1 MNSSIYTDVV
11 EWMAKIVKPQKS
23 LNGVSICPYAKNASW
38 SIVEC
43 EKMFIDV
50 DKCHQEVT
58 IFVFPKKISKSGLET
73 YALKLKKQYPEFV
86 FLPDHRQAKT
96 KMKNILTGNGKHNL
110 LLVQQR
116 KKLNGARKNLAKGS
130 YYNNMTVEYKNKL
143 FDY

>member
-11 EWMAKIVKPQKS
+11 EWMAKIVKLQKGF
-23 LNGVSICPYAKNASW
+23 NGVAICPYAKNASW

-43 EKMFIDV
+43 EGMNIDV
-50 DKCHQEVT
+50 DQCQQEVT
-58 IFVFPKKISKSGLET
+58 IFVLPKKISKSRLET
-73 YALKLKKQYPEFV
+73 YASKLKKQYPKFV

-96 KMKNILTGNGKHNL
+96 KMKNITTSNGKHNL

-116 KKLNGARKNLAKGS
+116 KKLNDARKNLDKGS

>member
-23 LNGVSICPYAKNASW
+23 FNGVAICPYAKNASW

-43 EKMFIDV
+43 EGMNIDV
-50 DKCHQEVT
+50 DQCQQEVT
-58 IFVFPKKISKSGLET
+58 IFVLPKKISKLGLET
-73 YALKLKKQYPEFV
+73 YASKLKKQYPEFV
-86 FLPDHRQAKT
+86 FLPDHRQSKT
-96 KMKNILTGNGKHNL
+96 KMKNITTSNGKHNL

-116 KKLNGARKNLAKGS
+116 KKLNDARKNLDKGS

>member
-11 EWMAKIVKPQKS
+11 EWMAKIVKPQKGF
-23 LNGVSICPYAKNASW
+23 NGVAICPYAKNASW

-43 EKMFIDV
+43 EGMNIDV
-50 DKCHQEVT
+50 DNCQQEVT
-58 IFVFPKKISKSGLET
+58 IFVLPKKISKSRLET
-73 YALKLKKQYPEFV
+73 YASKLKKQYPKFV

-96 KMKNILTGNGKHNL
+96 KMKNITTSNGKHNL

-116 KKLNGARKNLAKGS
+116 KKLNDARKNLDKGS

>member
-11 EWMAKIVKPQKS
+11 EWMAKIVKPQKGF
-23 LNGVSICPYAKNASW
+23 NGVAICPYAKNASW

-43 EKMFIDV
+43 EEMNIDV
-50 DKCHQEVT
+50 DNCQQEVT
-58 IFVFPKKISKSGLET
+58 IFVLPKKISKSRLET
-73 YALKLKKQYPEFV
+73 YASKLKKQYPEFV

-96 KMKNILTGNGKHNL
+96 KMKNITTSNGKHNL

-116 KKLNGARKNLAKGS
+116 KKLNDARKNLDKGS

>member
-11 EWMAKIVKPQKS
+11 EWMAKIVKPQKGF
-23 LNGVSICPYAKNASW
+23 NGVAICPYAKNASW

-43 EKMFIDV
+43 EGMNIDV
-50 DKCHQEVT
+50 DQCQQEVT
-58 IFVFPKKISKSGLET
+58 IFVLPKKISKSRLET
-73 YALKLKKQYPEFV
+73 YASKLKKQYPEFV

-96 KMKNILTGNGKHNL
+96 KMKNITTSNGKHNL

-116 KKLNGARKNLAKGS
+116 KKLNDARKNLDKGS

>member
-11 EWMAKIVKPQKS
+11 EWMAKIVKPQKGF
-23 LNGVSICPYAKNASW
+23 NGVAICPYAKNASW

-43 EKMFIDV
+43 EGMNIDV
-50 DKCHQEVT
+50 DNCQQEVT
-58 IFVFPKKISKSGLET
+58 IFVLPKKISKSRLET
-73 YALKLKKQYPEFV
+73 YASKLKKQYPEFV

-96 KMKNILTGNGKHNL
+96 KMKNITTSNGKHNL

-116 KKLNGARKNLAKGS
+116 KKLNDARKNLDKGS